1 MKITI
6 LCTDFHH
13 PVYEYLCRWKNN
25 NDSNYQIEIL
35 QHVKDISSGG
45 DILFLISCSELIRQN
60 VRDMFQHTLVLHASD
75 LPEGRGWSP
84 HIWDVLNGKDKLT
97 LSLLA
102 AEDEVDTG
110 DIWKKVTIPLS
121 GLELFD
127 EINHKLFEAE
137 LKLMDWACENIFS
150 ALPKKQPEIV
160 GSYHRKRTPEDG
172 KIDINK
178 SILSQ
183 FNLLRV
189 SDPIRYPA
197 FVVIQGQKFKIKLEK
212 IND

>member
-1 MKITI
+1 MKVTI
-6 LCTDFHH
+6 LCTDFRH
-13 PVYEYLCRWKNN
+13 PVYKYLCRWKENN
-25 NDSNYQIEIL
+25 KDKYQIEIL
-35 QHVKDISSGG
+35 HYVQDIQVGG
-45 DILFLISCSELIRQN
+45 DILFLVSCSELIRQN
-60 VRDMFQHTLVLHASD
+60 VRDMFQYTLVLHASD

-84 HIWDVLNGKDKLT
+84 HIWDVLSGKDKLT
-97 LSLLA
+97 LSLLS

-110 DIWKKVTIPLS
+110 DIWQKLTIPLD

-127 EINHKLFEAE
+127 EINRKLFEAE
-137 LKLMDWACENIFS
+137 LKLMDWACENVFS
-150 ALPKKQPEIV
+150 SLPQKQPQV
-160 GSYHRKRTPEDG
+160 AGTYHRKRTPLDG

-197 FVVIQGQKFKIKLEK
+197 YIVIQGQKFKIKLEK
-212 IND
+212 FDD